1 MLLRIPEVIRI
12 MSYKKLKTVIFP
24 AAGLGARFLP
34 VTKAN
39 PKEML
44 PIVDKPL
51 IQYAVEEAIEAGFE
65 QLVFVISPDK
75 NAIRKHFESTSE
87 LDEKLKIEAIIPTN
101 VSSIYIEQSAP
112 LGLGHAIWC
121 ARDTIE
127 AGPFAVVLPDDLID
141 GAAAGGCLLQMV
153 RHYEKNGCGAIGIQ
167 KIALEE
173 TKQYGIIEYEDEVG
187 GSNRIASI
195 VEKPDPQFAPS
206 LLGVVGRYILPSA
219 VMGQLEKTQ
228 KGSGNEIQ
236 LTDGIS
242 ALLGDYRID
251 GFQFKGQRY
260 DCGSKIGYLKANVDY
275 ALKHPELAKE
285 CPAWLATKQ

>member
-1 MLLRIPEVIRI
+1 

-24 AAGLGARFLP
+24 AAGLGTRFLP
-34 VTKAN
+34 VTKAS

-75 NAIRKHFESTSE
+75 KGIKKHFESTSE
-87 LDEKLKIEAIIPTN
+87 LDAITKIEEIIPAN
-101 VSSIYIEQSAP
+101 VSALYIEQTEP

-121 ARDTIE
+121 ARDAIE
-127 AGPFAVVLPDDLID
+127 AEPFAVVLPDDLID

-153 RHYEKNGCGAIGIQ
+153 RQYEKNGFGAIGIQ
-167 KIALEE
+167 KIAPEE

-187 GSNRIASI
+187 GSNRIATI

-236 LTDGIS
+236 LTDAIS
-242 ALLGDYRID
+242 ALLGDYHID

-285 CPAWLATKQ
+285 FAAWLTTKQ

>member
-1 MLLRIPEVIRI
+1 

-24 AAGLGARFLP
+24 AAGLGTRFLP

-75 NAIRKHFESTSE
+75 NAIRNHFESTSE

-275 ALKHPELAKE
+275 ALKHPELAQE
-285 CPAWLATKQ
+285 FTAWLTTKQ